1 MRTEDRKTY
10 DIVFTG
16 VMAAI
21 IFAVTYLRVPFF
33 GSKLHFANAMCLLA
47 GLLFGPVTGGLA
59 AGIGS
64 ALYDLAYYDAVQVCI
79 TFVSKF
85 AMAWVC
91 GKLAGTARRDF
102 EPGHLRLAVSC
113 VTGAFTYVGLYML
126 KTFVYQRYVYGF
138 APDAVLLTM
147 MSKLPAS
154 LINAVTALIAAPIF
168 YRAVR
173 PAIRRLGR

>member
-21 IFAVTYLRVPFF
+21 IFAITYIRVPFL

-64 ALYDLAYYDAVQVCI
+64 ALYDLAYYDAVQVLI
-79 TFVSKF
+79 TFFSKF

-91 GKLAGTARRDF
+91 GKLAGSARRDF
-102 EPGHLRLAVSC
+102 DPANLRVIASC
-113 VTGAFTYVGLYML
+113 VTGAFTYVALYML
-126 KTFVYQRYVYGF
+126 KTFVYQRFVYGF
-138 APDAVLLTM
+138 APDAVWATM
-147 MSKLPAS
+147 LSKLPAS
-154 LINAVTALIAAPIF
+154 TINAVTAIVAAPIF

-173 PAIRRLGR
+173 PAIRKLRR